1 MNSTVLYR
9 TLETRIFSKASYPA
23 TGPNQPGK
31 EADQSHLPSV
41 GVKNEYLHSPLHV
54 MHKDDFA
61 ATYNTAEHY
70 MTRYTKHITEK

>member
-1 MNSTVLYR
+1 VQST
-9 TLETRIFSKASYPA
+9 EGRIFSKASYPA
-23 TGPNQPGK
+23 TGPTQPEQ

-41 GVKNEYLHSPLHV
+41 GVKNEYLHSPLHG

-70 MTRYTKHITEK
+70 MTGYTKHITEK